1 MSIASEISRLQGAKA
16 DIKTAIEAKGVTVPE
31 TAKLDEYDT
40 YIAQITTEAPVN
52 ESIQLWSIDSNQH
65 YYRSAIE
72 IGDVTTIPT
81 ETCQN
86 NTEVVEAMI
95 PDTITNTGTYTFDG
109 CTSLRKV
116 NLDNVT
122 EIGNYCFQN
131 CTGLT
136 SIDLSNVEVLDAYCF
151 SGCTNLATVNF
162 GNNITTINNRAFN
175 GAGITGDVSLPSLTG
190 YLGNTGVRAFY
201 NTSITSV
208 SNLGTITRTKDESFR
223 SCDSLESVVLPSTI
237 EYIMYMTFYQCPL
250 LDWVTI
256 LATTPPQLGSSA
268 FSGSY
273 KLRVRVPYSADHS
286 VLSAY
291 KNSEIENWVS
301 FSHRVYEMD
310 PPNLY
315 PIPSGYT
322 ELTHIT
328 CTGEQYIDTGL
339 VGNQTV
345 SADISL
351 YSNYTNTTMALF
363 GRNTG
368 DNATSILV
376 NIANSSGTTRLGG
389 GYKSMGW
396 GTRPDW
402 VISFRYNSVA
412 RNTTATSW
420 SGTVGEFT
428 TNDNL
433 LLGWSGSSSVDK
445 FKGDIQSCRIWM
457 DGILTRDYKPCKNAS
472 NVVGMWDAVNG
483 VFYPSVSGTD
493 FTE

>member
-40 YIAQITTEAPVN
+40 YIAQITTEVPVN

-136 SIDLSNVEVLDAYCF
+136 SIDLSNVEVLGGYCF
-151 SGCTNLATVNF
+151 SGCTNLTTVNF
-162 GNNITTINNRAFN
+162 GSNITTINNRAFN
-175 GAGITGDVSLPSLTG
+175 SAGITGDVSLPSLTG
-190 YLGNTGVRAFY
+190 YLGNTGVRSFY
-201 NTSITSV
+201 NTNITSV
-208 SNLGTITRTKDESFR
+208 SNLGTITRIKDESFR
-223 SCDSLESVVLPSTI
+223 SCDLLESVVLPSTI

-268 FSGSY
+268 FSSSY

-286 VLSAY
+286 VLAAY
-291 KNSEIENWVS
+291 REAESWTAFAN
-301 FSHRVYEMD
+301 RVYECD
-310 PPNLY
+310 PTLLPL
-315 PIPSGYT
+315 PEGYT
-322 ELTHIT
+322 ELEHIT
-328 CTGEQYIDTGL
+328 CDGTQYIDTGL
-339 VGNQTV
+339 VGNQFV
-345 SADISL
+345 SADISF
-351 YSNYTNTTMALF
+351 YSDYTNTVMALF
-363 GRNTG
+363 GRNAG
-368 DNATSILV
+368 VVASSILV
-376 NIANSSGTTRLGG
+376 NIANSSATTRLGG
-389 GYKSMGW
+389 GNRSMGW

-402 VISFRYNSVA
+402 EVSIRYNGVA
-412 RNTTATSW
+412 RWTTATSW

-428 TNDNL
+428 TGDNM
-433 LLGWSGSSSVDK
+433 LLGWTGASSTNK

-457 DGILTRDYKPCKNAS
+457 SGILARDFKPCKNAS

-483 VFYPSVSGTD
+483 VFYGSASGTD